1 MNLRTRVLVAGGIAG
16 ALLGVV
22 AATLYMRSASEG
34 QEEAGEQLPS
44 VQPAS
49 VLAVVLAV
57 LTVLRQI
64 AGLGQRG
71 DAGQHGR

>member
-1 MNLRTRVLVAGGIAG
+1 MNLKTRVLIAGGIAG

-22 AATLYMRSASEG
+22 AATLYLRSASEG
-34 QEEAGEQLPS
+34 EEESGEQLPS
-44 VQPAS
+44 VQATS
-49 VLAVVLAV
+49 VLAIVLAV

>member
-1 MNLRTRVLVAGGIAG
+1 MNLKTRVLIAGGIAG
-16 ALLGVV
+16 ALLGV
-22 AATLYMRSASEG
+22 AAAALYLRSASEG
-34 QEEAGEQLPS
+34 EEEAGEQLPS

-57 LTVLRQI
+57 RTVLRQI

-71 DAGQHGR
+71 GAGQHGR